1 LAELNG
7 LIQKFIDRASKN
19 LKNLGTSEVPL
30 IAEPSMA
37 DSYETWDEIRDLL
50 IWDMAAAES
59 AKDDSGTEPKNLA
72 PQTTPEPNQRAQR
85 TIAVLSGKGGVG
97 KTSTLLGLA
106 GVFLEQGKKVL
117 FVDLDP
123 QGSLSTAVLDD
134 DSVLTVKA
142 AFADKTLVEIAVP
155 AAWKEF
161 KGLVSIVTA
170 NRSLKHLDNGVDPTT
185 FTSQVV
191 KNLGDLSVFDVVLID
206 APASLGI
213 LTAEAI
219 ALASEVVVVAE
230 PTLFSLRSAAD
241 AVEFAQQVKKPKPG
255 WSRNLRVMLNKLDS
269 SEEALYR
276 AHEIKLLLPNLV
288 LASTVS
294 LSAVINEAN
303 SAGLPVQALDGESA
317 KSAGAE
323 FAAVLDELAG
333 N

>member
-1 LAELNG
+1 
-7 LIQKFIDRASKN
+7 
-19 LKNLGTSEVPL
+19 
-30 IAEPSMA
+30 MA

-50 IWDMAAAES
+50 IWDMAVAAAAEAEVAES
-59 AKDDSGTEPKNLA
+59 AVVSGSAIAETSV
-72 PQTTPEPNQRAQR
+72 EPNRRANR

-106 GVFLEQGKKVL
+106 GVFLKQGKKVL

-142 AFADKTLVEIAVP
+142 AFADKSLVEIAIP
-155 AAWKEF
+155 AAWDEF

-191 KNLGDLSVFDVVLID
+191 NNLGDLSVFDVVLID

-241 AVEFAQQVKKPKPG
+241 AVEFAQQVKKPKLS
-255 WSRNLRVMLNKLDS
+255 WNRNLRVMLNKLDS

-288 LASTVS
+288 LTSTVS
-294 LSAVINEAN
+294 LSPVINEAN

-317 KSAGAE
+317 QAAGAE
-323 FAAVLDELAG
+323 FAAVLNELAG
-333 N
+333 K